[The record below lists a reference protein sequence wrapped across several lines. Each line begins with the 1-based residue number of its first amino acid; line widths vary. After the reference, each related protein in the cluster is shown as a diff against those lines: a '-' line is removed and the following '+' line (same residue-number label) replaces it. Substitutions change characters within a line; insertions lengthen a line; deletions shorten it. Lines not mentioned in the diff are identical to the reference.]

1 MSEPIDNTNYQ
12 LANAMYQEGGDYMKA
27 RTIRILKAELERH
40 RKGSSGY
47 ATVEQLLN
55 KVLELQ
61 SVT

>member
-1 MSEPIDNTNYQ
+1 MSEQMVSVET
-12 LANAMYQEGGDYMKA
+12 ANALYAEGGDYMKY
-27 RTIRILKAELERH
+27 RTIEILKAELEKH

>member
-1 MSEPIDNTNYQ
+1 MSEQMVSVET
-12 LANAMYQEGGDYMKA
+12 ANALYAEGGDYMKYRA
-27 RTIRILKAELERH
+27 IQILKAELERH

-47 ATVEQLLN
+47 ATVESLLN

>member
-1 MSEPIDNTNYQ
+1 MSEQMVSIET
-12 LANAMYQEGGDYMKA
+12 ANALYAEGGDYMKY
-27 RTIRILKAELERH
+27 RTLNILKEELTRH

-47 ATVEQLLN
+47 ATIEQLLN

>member
-27 RTIRILKAELERH
+27 RTIQIIKTELERH

-47 ATVEQLLN
+47 STVEQLLER
-55 KVLELQ
+55 VLELQ

>member
-1 MSEPIDNTNYQ
+1 MSNPIDNTNYD

-27 RTIRILKAELERH
+27 RTIRILKAELDKH

-47 ATVEQLLN
+47 ATVENLLN
-55 KVLELQ
+55 QILELQ

>member
-1 MSEPIDNTNYQ
+1 MSNPIDNTNYQ

-27 RTIRILKAELERH
+27 RVLQLLRLELERH

-47 ATVEQLLN
+47 ATVESLLN

>member
-1 MSEPIDNTNYQ
+1 MSERDQ
-12 LANAMYQEGGDYMKA
+12 LISVETGHALYQEGADYMKF
-27 RTIRILKAELERH
+27 RTLNILKEELERH
-40 RKGSSGY
+40 RKGSSGH